1 MKKNK
6 LFKMT
11 DYLFEKYKDNINSN
25 TLIIKNYKIER
36 EYNYYIKSFDEE
48 LEYKYNVCK
57 ILENNELSDFS
68 SSIDKYDSVEVINN
82 TNFFRTI
89 ENEYNTLKQKEE
101 LENALVVKNKENK
114 IKI

>member
-11 DYLFEKYKDNINSN
+11 DYLFEKYEDKVNNNI
-25 TLIIKNYKIER
+25 LIVNNYKIKR

-48 LEYKYNVCK
+48 LEYKYNIYK
-57 ILENNELSDFS
+57 ILENEELSDFS
-68 SSIDKYDSVEVINN
+68 SSVFKYDPCETIDN

-101 LENALVVKNKENK
+101 LEKTLVAKNKENK